1 MTCQFKSQGICQSS
15 LSFAFE
21 REPSGFN
28 NQWQDK
34 SKTLSTLEI
43 RFQEETFVRYI
54 FTALNIEKLY
64 VNGEPLVIEGSTW
77 EPDKST
83 SFEPRIITL
92 PKPILTKNLMVYV
105 AKADHEHLTKFSLGG
120 CEQNSTKIDQLH
132 VTMDDM
138 VYFIGNS
145 SATYNQAMSEA
156 CGNGS
161 LAIIYDTEKLFDFYP
176 LTKYDPPDTLY
187 FFGKKIINVLTF
199 FRLYF
204 LHSSKGLSRNATDQ
218 WVYANGNPLTKSGII
233 QGFVNYELDCIGIA
247 YNKDDPNTLSFSSI
261 DCIDTKNFKPMCQIP
276 KVQNMEDLQ
285 DEEIFGKC

>member
-1 MTCQFKSQGICQSS
+1 MTCQFKGQGICQSR

-21 REPSGFN
+21 SEPSGFN
-28 NQWQDK
+28 NRWQDK

-64 VNGEPLVIEGSTW
+64 VDGEPLVIEGSTW

-187 FFGKKIINVLTF
+187 FFGKKTIQVTF
-199 FRLYF
+199 FRL
-204 LHSSKGLSRNATDQ
+204 
-218 WVYANGNPLTKSGII
+218 
-233 QGFVNYELDCIGIA
+233 
-247 YNKDDPNTLSFSSI
+247 
-261 DCIDTKNFKPMCQIP
+261 
-276 KVQNMEDLQ
+276 
-285 DEEIFGKC
+285 